1 MRTKDFIYHHLF
13 GMKTKRLARTERN
26 DMERVRKGNKLEQ
39 NKHEFRPQ
47 IGTNKEN
54 NAQEYARI

>member
-1 MRTKDFIYHHLF
+1 
-13 GMKTKRLARTERN
+13 MKTKRLARTERN